1 MPKMRNSDNPGKQH
15 RSMQGHRY
23 PNLINPAREY
33 EDDEKRATRVGTVYT
48 KWKSRSGNMG
58 EGKEN
63 KQQGRTS

>member
-1 MPKMRNSDNPGKQH
+1 MRNYDKLGKQH

-23 PNLINPAREY
+23 FNLINPAREY
-33 EDDEKRATRVGTVYT
+33 EDEETRATREGTACT